1 MKKTKYKNWCV
12 LLLLMIGLG
21 SMILMFYYYKVR
33 EVANQE
39 RSYINIAASSEQ
51 IRDSSFFWGE
61 HEIVQQIRPEENKI
75 TKFCIMFQ
83 RNMEVPA
90 EGILHVELYDVQND
104 TVVQQW
110 DLHESKIQ
118 GIDYQIF
125 PLAQP
130 LKNTAGGIYQI
141 RVSASAD
148 CHAFPAVTNYKS
160 YSYKAMVDGEQLL
173 GTMVFNVQSDNAF
186 LKPIYVV
193 FSVILLL
200 GVLCL
205 GAVYILGI
213 RRPEVYFLILGIF
226 MGSMYIVLFPP
237 NVAPDEHAHMAATYA
252 DVDKILMREVTD
264 EKGKVYVRA
273 TDADITEKM
282 QLTLDNMAYD
292 YGQLFKVTD
301 TTMVSYNRAPIAV
314 PMIAHLPQTVGVLSG
329 NLFHM
334 NGMWTLYM
342 GKITALLF
350 YLLCIYFAIKILP
363 WGKMIMA
370 VIALFPMSLELAASY
385 SYDCAVNALSFLF
398 IAYTMYLIF
407 EKNVVGWKD
416 CLFLLVVG
424 SWMAPCKVAY
434 IFICGFAF
442 AIPYRKFKN
451 KKAALVFKVAFVSI
465 LLIATV
471 GIRST
476 MIQGLLGS
484 SDSSSTSEVGW
495 TIGQIL
501 SAPVHSLG
509 VLFNTYFEQME
520 YYVGTIVGK
529 SLGWFQ
535 IEIPWHIIVGFIL
548 CLAYALYADAGKV
561 MYLKKWQK
569 ALAIVLSVIMTG
581 GIVLSMWLDFT
592 PSYWGNVAG
601 VQGRYFLPFLPM
613 LLFTIKSKRTKY
625 HENIENKI
633 AIGMCTLQILTFF
646 EVWLTILVQSE

>member
-1 MKKTKYKNWCV
+1 
-12 LLLLMIGLG
+12 
-21 SMILMFYYYKVR
+21 
-33 EVANQE
+33 
-39 RSYINIAASSEQ
+39 
-51 IRDSSFFWGE
+51 
-61 HEIVQQIRPEENKI
+61 
-75 TKFCIMFQ
+75 
-83 RNMEVPA
+83 
-90 EGILHVELYDVQND
+90 
-104 TVVQQW
+104 
-110 DLHESKIQ
+110 
-118 GIDYQIF
+118 
-125 PLAQP
+125 
-130 LKNTAGGIYQI
+130 
-141 RVSASAD
+141 
-148 CHAFPAVTNYKS
+148 
-160 YSYKAMVDGEQLL
+160 
-173 GTMVFNVQSDNAF
+173 
-186 LKPIYVV
+186 
-193 FSVILLL
+193 
-200 GVLCL
+200 
-205 GAVYILGI
+205 
-213 RRPEVYFLILGIF
+213 
-226 MGSMYIVLFPP
+226 
-237 NVAPDEHAHMAATYA
+237 
-252 DVDKILMREVTD
+252 
-264 EKGKVYVRA
+264 
-273 TDADITEKM
+273 
-282 QLTLDNMAYD
+282 
-292 YGQLFKVTD
+292 
-301 TTMVSYNRAPIAV
+301 MVSYNRAPIAV
-314 PMIAHLPQTVGVLSG
+314 PMIAHLPQTVGVLIG

-350 YLLCIYFAIKILP
+350 YLICIYFAIKILP

-385 SYDCAVNALSFLF
+385 SYDCEVNALSFLF

-501 SAPVHSLG
+501 SDPVHSLG
-509 VLFNTYFEQME
+509 VLFNTYFEQTE